1 MSIETEYRLKQ
12 TYLRNQGQNR
22 MNKTEKMLKRGDK
35 VIFTNR
41 YGSERIGRIE
51 LIATKAM
58 RIAPIDGS
66 NRVSIPFSRIR
77 KAPIA
82 DENQEVIEKVLFAL
96 HNSKGLKHQ
105 EIAEFLE
112 MPESVILTVLNNQPQ
127 FNLSK
132 ELWSIKP
139 KVSPPSVPILDE
151 AQKLSSTKLVTERK
165 AKKSKKK
172 VQNHF
177 EQLSL
182 LLNLPA
188 PGDMAI
194 TIKQP
199 WAWAIF
205 ELGKDIE
212 NRTWISGY
220 RGKLWIH
227 AGKAYDKKGDRF
239 IRANFG
245 VTVPKKLPQGAILGC
260 VDLMGISKISS
271 SQWAIAGQ
279 YHWKISNPQ
288 PLTNPIRCNGKQMLW
303 KIK

>member
-1 MSIETEYRLKQ
+1 
-12 TYLRNQGQNR
+12 

-66 NRVSIPFSRIR
+66 NRVSIAFSRIR

-82 DENQEVIEKVLFAL
+82 DENQEVIEKVLFTL

-127 FNLSK
+127 FSLSK
-132 ELWSIKP
+132 ELWSINS
-139 KVSPPSVPILDE
+139 KVSTPPAPVSIPPTPTPVSTPPTPVSTPSTPILDE
-151 AQKLSSTKLVTERK
+151 AQKSVTERK
-165 AKKSKKK
+165 TKKKEKK

-271 SQWAIAGQ
+271 SQWAISGQ

>member
-1 MSIETEYRLKQ
+1 
-12 TYLRNQGQNR
+12 
-22 MNKTEKMLKRGDK
+22 
-35 VIFTNR
+35 
-41 YGSERIGRIE
+41 
-51 LIATKAM
+51 
-58 RIAPIDGS
+58 
-66 NRVSIPFSRIR
+66 
-77 KAPIA
+77 
-82 DENQEVIEKVLFAL
+82 
-96 HNSKGLKHQ
+96 
-105 EIAEFLE
+105 

-127 FNLSK
+127 FSLSK
-132 ELWSIKP
+132 ELWSINS
-139 KVSPPSVPILDE
+139 KVSTPSAPVFTPSAPILDE
-151 AQKLSSTKLVTERK
+151 AQKSVTERK
-165 AKKSKKK
+165 VKKSKKK

-177 EQLSL
+177 KQLSL
-182 LLNLPA
+182 LYLPA

-212 NRTWISGY
+212 NRTWISDY

-245 VTVPKKLPQGAILGC
+245 VTIPKELPQGAILGC
-260 VDLMGISKISS
+260 VDLTGISKISP
-271 SQWAIAGQ
+271 SQWAIPGQ